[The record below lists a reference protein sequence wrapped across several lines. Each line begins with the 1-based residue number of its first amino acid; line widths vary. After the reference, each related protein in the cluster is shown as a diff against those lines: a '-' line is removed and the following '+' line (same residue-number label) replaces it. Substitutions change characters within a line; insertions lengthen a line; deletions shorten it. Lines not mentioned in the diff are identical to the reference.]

1 MKTTKSIIRLSAIGL
16 LVFAIG
22 GTPILAHAQT
32 TPDGTDTT
40 TTNAVKKIKHKKKKV
55 ADTNAPAM
63 TTPITAPA
71 PTAPPTALTTTET
84 TATTTATK
92 AGHNKSGV
100 LPFHGKLKAV
110 DVAAGTV
117 SIGTRTFE
125 INSST
130 IIIKN
135 GKPATLADGVVGD
148 ETGGAYKKTE
158 DGKLVITKLRF
169 GPKTPAESAK

>member
-1 MKTTKSIIRLSAIGL
+1 L

-22 GTPILAHAQT
+22 GTSLPAQAQT
-32 TPDGTDTT
+32 APTDTMTPVADT
-40 TTNAVKKIKHKKKKV
+40 TTNAVKKVKHKKKKV
-55 ADTNAPAM
+55 TDTNAPAM
-63 TTPITAPA
+63 TTPSAAPA
-71 PTAPPTALTTTET
+71 LPAPSAAANPTATTT
-84 TATTTATK
+84 TATTS

-110 DVAAGTV
+110 DAAGGTLSV
-117 SIGTRTFE
+117 GTRTFE
-125 INSST
+125 INSET

-148 ETGGAYKKTE
+148 ETGGAYKKTA

-169 GPKTPAESAK
+169 GPKTADESTK

>member
-1 MKTTKSIIRLSAIGL
+1 MITTKSLIRISAFGL
-16 LVFAIG
+16 LGFAIL
-22 GTPILAHAQT
+22 GTPVQAQNML
-32 TPDGTDTT
+32 TDTIT
-40 TTNAVKKIKHKKKKV
+40 TNSVSGTNAVKKVKHKKKKV

-63 TTPITAPA
+63 TAPIATPAAATPTEIPA
-71 PTAPPTALTTTET
+71 A
-84 TATTTATK
+84 ATNGVAK

-110 DVAAGTV
+110 DAAGGTISV
-117 SIGTRTFE
+117 GTRTFE
-125 INSST
+125 INSET

-148 ETGGAYKKTE
+148 ETGGAYKKTA

-169 GPKTPAESAK
+169 GAKTTDESAK

>member
-1 MKTTKSIIRLSAIGL
+1 
-16 LVFAIG
+16 
-22 GTPILAHAQT
+22 
-32 TPDGTDTT
+32 
-40 TTNAVKKIKHKKKKV
+40 
-55 ADTNAPAM
+55 M

-71 PTAPPTALTTTET
+71 PTAPPAAATP
-84 TATTTATK
+84 TATTTTTQ

-110 DVAAGTV
+110 DAAAGTV

-125 INSST
+125 INSET
-130 IIIKN
+130 IIVKN

-158 DGKLVITKLRF
+158 DGKLLITKLRF
-169 GPKTPAESAK
+169 GPKTPAESTK